1 METID
6 KTSHFAHEAV
16 DKITNVTNQ
25 AADVL
30 EEKSQQ
36 LKTAEQRLMKN
47 CQSYIHNN
55 PVASLGI
62 AVAAGFVMSR
72 LLSHR

>member
-16 DKITNVTNQ
+16 DKITSATNL
-25 AADVL
+25 AADAL

-36 LKTAEQRLMKN
+36 LKSAEQRMMKN
-47 CQSYIHNN
+47 CQSYVRDN
-55 PVASLGI
+55 PIAALGM
-62 AVAAGFVMSR
+62 AVAAGFMMSR

>member
-16 DKITNVTNQ
+16 DKITSATNQ
-25 AADVL
+25 AAEVL

-36 LKTAEQRLMKN
+36 LKTAEQRLLKD
-47 CQSYIHNN
+47 CQSYIRTN

-62 AVAAGFVMSR
+62 AMAAGFVMSR